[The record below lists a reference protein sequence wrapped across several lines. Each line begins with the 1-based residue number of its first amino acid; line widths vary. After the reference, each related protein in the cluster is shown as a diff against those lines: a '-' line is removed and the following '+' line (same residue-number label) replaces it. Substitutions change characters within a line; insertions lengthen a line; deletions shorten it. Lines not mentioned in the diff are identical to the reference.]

1 MVSVSLSATL
11 THILH
16 AYSETQSKGAAH
28 LEVVRCCGRGERG
41 LGARLQD
48 NQDGLGSAEY
58 QRAP

>member
-48 NQDGLGSAEY
+48 NWDGLGSAE
-58 QRAP
+58 